1 MSSITKCLNDW
12 NAAVEAL
19 GQGKQTILIRK
30 IGTTLKKFLLYPT
43 VSYANKDDSLDSFKS
58 SMQGFVRENTLPSG
72 DGKAYEVKYYA
83 TVEDVFETPVSRI
96 GKFNNYHIWTKKHVS
111 GYFNTKYA
119 NVWLLRVYELSE
131 PVYCTRSRGMVFA
144 NVDKKIELDYK
155 NPVISDGDF
164 VKLRDEILSM

>member
-12 NAAVEAL
+12 NATVEAL

-30 IGTTLKKFLLYPT
+30 TGTTLKEFLLYPT
-43 VSYANKDDSLDSFKS
+43 VSYANKDDYLDSFKT
-58 SMQGFVRENTLPSG
+58 SMQDFVNENTLPSSE
-72 DGKAYEVKYYA
+72 GKAYEVKYYA

-96 GKFNNYHIWTKKHVS
+96 GKFNNFHIWTKKHVS
-111 GYFNTKYA
+111 GYFNTRNA

-144 NVDKKIELDYK
+144 NVDKIIELDYK

-164 VKLRDEILSM
+164 AKLRDEILSK